1 MKYEAFKAIGLGEK
15 SAKVYLATVGLG
27 TTSVQEIALK
37 TGLKRP
43 TVYLQIDDLIKH
55 GLIEKI
61 KIDKKNY
68 YRGIDPKIIE
78 SKIKNNLSN
87 LESLIPEM
95 LSVYQNTVGKPAV
108 QTLQGLEGVRQ
119 IYDEVAEASSLRVW
133 SNVGK
138 IQSEFYKEF
147 NKLAEKVNENGIGV
161 KEIIADNKESRK
173 YFKFLKRLTGSTHQ
187 IKLATVEGIENDTI
201 IYGNCVAIFRLHELN
216 MFVVKI
222 EDKTIADS
230 MRAIFDMAW
239 KSAKIR

>member
-1 MKYEAFKAIGLGEK
+1 MKYEAFKAIGLGER

-27 TTSVQEIALK
+27 TTSVQEISLK

-68 YRGIDPKIIE
+68 YRGIDPKIVE

-138 IQSEFYKEF
+138 IQLDFYKEF
-147 NKLAEKVNENGIGV
+147 MKLAEKVKENGIGV
-161 KEIIADNKESRK
+161 KEIIADTKENRK
-173 YFKFLKRLTGSTHQ
+173 YT
-187 IKLATVEGIENDTI
+187 KLISKIAGPTYQVRTATSEGIENDTI
-201 IYGNCVAIFRLHELN
+201 IYGNCIAIFRLHELN

-239 KSAKIR
+239 KSTKFK